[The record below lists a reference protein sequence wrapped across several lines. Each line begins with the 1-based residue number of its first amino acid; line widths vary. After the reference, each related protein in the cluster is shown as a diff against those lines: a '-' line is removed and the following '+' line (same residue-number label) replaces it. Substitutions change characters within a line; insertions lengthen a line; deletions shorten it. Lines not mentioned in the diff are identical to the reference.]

1 MPTPAKVQPFHA
13 DLVQD
18 LMALQKALDLILG
31 LPQHVRSRVVIPH
44 TAVDAVEP
52 SLSASRLRAY
62 DSSGELCVYQHEFKL
77 ASIDFDGDDE
87 PYVRV
92 SLHETVTAVRTYG
105 GQWLRRVERCEP
117 EESSGHTH
125 SDTGFC
131 ITGASELP
139 R

>member
-1 MPTPAKVQPFHA
+1 MPTSTKVQSFHA

-18 LMALQKALDLILG
+18 LTALQNALDLILG
-31 LPQHVRSRVVIPH
+31 LPQHVRARVVIPH
-44 TAVDAVEP
+44 TATSAAEP
-52 SLSASRLRAY
+52 SLSATRLRGY
-62 DSSGELCVYQHEFKL
+62 DAAGELCVYQHEFKL
-77 ASIDFDGDDE
+77 ASIDFDADDE

-105 GQWLRRVERCEP
+105 GTWLRRVERCEP
-117 EESSGHTH
+117 EEPGGNTH

-131 ITGASELP
+131 TTRASELP